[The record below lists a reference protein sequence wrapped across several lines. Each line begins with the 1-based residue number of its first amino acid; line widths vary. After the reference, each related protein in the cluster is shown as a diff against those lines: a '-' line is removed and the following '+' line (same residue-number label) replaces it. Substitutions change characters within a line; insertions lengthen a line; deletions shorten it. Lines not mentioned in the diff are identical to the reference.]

1 VAFLIALVIGMIT
14 IFMRIIVTLPFLALA
29 KLLACIAWNLLKRE
43 VKAAILALHFL
54 FLQAFILLAK
64 FFL

>member
-1 VAFLIALVIGMIT
+1 MIT